1 MVPTNTK
8 FLDNYVDSTPFTGR
22 VFNSNA
28 SKVHSYIA
36 LLISENSV
44 AEQKLLP
51 NKDGAD
57 RLVDYFPLQEF
68 YEGVGANSKAGL
80 TSNNKIQD
88 IFYRGENPP
97 DMRWEKFEVKLNN
110 TFSVIG

>member
-1 MVPTNTK
+1 MVSTNTK

-68 YEGVGANSKAGL
+68 YEGVGANTKVVL
-80 TSNNKIQD
+80 TSEKDIQE
-88 IFYRGENPP
+88 ILYGGENPP
-97 DMRWEKFEVKLNN
+97 HMW
-110 TFSVIG
+110 